1 MTTKVTNTFKLID
14 SISVTLFWSFLS
26 VLVVLVGAY
35 GYMVNQTVWNAFN
48 KDQAEAQVLALNTK
62 LGDMEFEYMSSSN
75 NVSIEKA
82 YELGFQN
89 ASSSTMFA
97 SRELVEKN
105 VAMK

>member
-1 MTTKVTNTFKLID
+1 MTKTINTTLD
-14 SISVTLFWSFLS
+14 RLSVTLFWSLLS
-26 VLVVLVGAY
+26 TLVLLVGVY

-48 KDQAEAQVLALNTK
+48 KDQAEAQVVALNSK
-62 LGDMEFEYMSSSN
+62 LGDLEFQYMSLSN

-89 ASSSTMFA
+89 ASGKTLFA
-97 SRELVEKN
+97 SRELVAKN

>member
-1 MTTKVTNTFKLID
+1 MLI
-14 SISVTLFWSFLS
+14 
-26 VLVVLVGAY
+26 VLVGVY

-48 KDQAEAQVLALNTK
+48 KDQAESQIVAMNSK
-62 LGDMEFEYMSSSN
+62 IGDLEFQYMTLSN
-75 NVSIEKA
+75 NISIEKA

-89 ASSSTMFA
+89 ASGKTLFA